1 MGSAVVETRWG
12 AIGLLE
18 RGGTVVFLTLA
29 DDPTGAGEVLGRERA
44 EAPGTRQAIELA
56 REVAGRIDGG
66 LGFDGIPVEVSGT
79 PFQEAV
85 WRELTGIP
93 RSEVVTYGDLARRID
108 RPGAA
113 RAVGA
118 ACGAN
123 PVALLIPCHRVIAAD
138 GGPGGYRWGTAR
150 KVAILAGEG
159 VTVPEEVPPS
169 ARS

>member
-1 MGSAVVETRWG
+1 VVETRWG

-18 RGGTVVFLTLA
+18 RGGRVAFLSLA
-29 DDPTGAGEVLGRERA
+29 DDPAGAGEALAREQA
-44 EAPGTRQAIELA
+44 EATGTRQAIELA
-56 REVAGRIDGG
+56 REVAGRIEGG

-79 PFQEAV
+79 PFQEVV

-93 RSEVVTYGDLARRID
+93 RGEVVTYGELARRIG
-108 RPGAA
+108 RPGAT

-123 PVALLIPCHRVIAAD
+123 PVALLVPCHRVVAAD
-138 GGPGGYRWGTAR
+138 GGPGGYRWGAAR

-159 VTVPEEVPPS
+159 ATLPNEGPAS
-169 ARS
+169 ARL